1 MIIPDHI
8 PKYNQSVNYS
18 VNLDCSPKDT
28 WSIIS
33 TKSHLELFHPFCEKN
48 PVKKWPGKGAV
59 DELQYLNGW
68 LFERN
73 FLNWYENEGYDLL
86 FGRKYGRQSYVSWRI
101 APTKYPTR
109 SRISITIYPFVF
121 NTGSKFFQKIPFSLF
136 VKPQLDSYLRSV
148 LGGLQWYVINQTPIS
163 RNHFGIH
170 KWFSSKKGKK

>member
-18 VNLDCSPKDT
+18 VDLDCTPKDT

-48 PVKKWPGKGAV
+48 PVKKWPGKGAI

-73 FLNWYENEGYDLL
+73 FLNNS
-86 FGRKYGRQSYVSWRI
+86 FVS
-101 APTKYPTR
+101 
-109 SRISITIYPFVF
+109 
-121 NTGSKFFQKIPFSLF
+121 G
-136 VKPQLDSYLRSV
+136 
-148 LGGLQWYVINQTPIS
+148 
-163 RNHFGIH
+163 
-170 KWFSSKKGKK
+170 